1 MPNRPHPLRPSGS
14 CSYVAARKRPR
25 QPMPRTISGHPGLA
39 WQSITTAHGQIQR
52 IAVLRSRLSR
62 MAPMVHVRVSCLSPT
77 VRLCALPHSG
87 RGADTFVRQTTAS
100 VLLPNVPIMVRLET
114 SESPALFAGLPG
126 QLPLVTY
133 FQGGARATV
142 RTLCQTS
149 AAWIPVRLKRDFLLA
164 IRYVGNTARVFSDKS
179 FAPANFSV
187 RAQQQP

>member
-1 MPNRPHPLRPSGS
+1 
-14 CSYVAARKRPR
+14 
-25 QPMPRTISGHPGLA
+25 
-39 WQSITTAHGQIQR
+39 
-52 IAVLRSRLSR
+52 
-62 MAPMVHVRVSCLSPT
+62 MVY
-77 VRLCALPHSG
+77 
-87 RGADTFVRQTTAS
+87 
-100 VLLPNVPIMVRLET
+100 LET

-164 IRYVGNTARVFSDKS
+164 IRYVGNTARIFSDKS

-187 RAQQQP
+187 RAPQQP

>member
-1 MPNRPHPLRPSGS
+1 L
-14 CSYVAARKRPR
+14 
-25 QPMPRTISGHPGLA
+25 
-39 WQSITTAHGQIQR
+39 
-52 IAVLRSRLSR
+52 
-62 MAPMVHVRVSCLSPT
+62 VHVRKLYYSTLRAAAQRSAKVIFRPPRRCF
-77 VRLCALPHSG
+77 RE
-87 RGADTFVRQTTAS
+87 ADYRRRS
-100 VLLPNVPIMVRLET
+100 LPNVNASPKMVHLET

-164 IRYVGNTARVFSDKS
+164 IRYVGNTARIFSDKS

-187 RAQQQP
+187 RVPQQR